1 MAEYGTYCS
10 VGRLKSEMRLS
21 ASTTDAALLRV
32 LETASRHWDGECGR
46 HFYPATRTVYFDG
59 PPEHVER
66 WQLWLPVDVL
76 SVSALALDL
85 DGDRTYETALAGS
98 DYELV
103 SLREDQRPPYNR
115 VDLKPRGSRGSW
127 PLTRRAIEL
136 TGVLGYSDETEPSG
150 TLGGAISDTTG
161 TSVTMSSGHGL
172 TGGETIK
179 VDSEEMYVSAVSTN
193 TLTVVRG
200 INGTTAATHSNGA
213 SVTRRRFA
221 RGIESATALR
231 AARLWRA
238 GQTGNA
244 GEVASPEAGG
254 FPVATT
260 SRDEWVLVQEYRTRA
275 Y

>member
-1 MAEYGTYCS
+1 MADYGTYCS
-10 VGRLKSEMRLS
+10 IGRLKSEMRITGS
-21 ASTTDAALLRV
+21 STDAALLRV

-46 HFYPATRTVYFDG
+46 HFYPSARTLYFDG
-59 PPEHVER
+59 PPAHVDR

-76 SVSALALDL
+76 AVTTLKLDL
-85 DGDRTYETALAGS
+85 DGDRTYETTLSGS

-103 SLREDQRPPYNR
+103 SLREDQQAPYNR
-115 VDLKPRGSRGSW
+115 IDLKPRGARTVW
-127 PLTRRAIEL
+127 PSTRRSIEL
-136 TGVLGYSDETEPSG
+136 VATCGYSDETEPSG
-150 TLGGAISDTTG
+150 TLAEDLDASETAVDMTA
-161 TSVTMSSGHGL
+161 GHGL

-179 VDSEEMYVSAVSTN
+179 ADSEEMYVSSVSTN

-213 SVTRRRFA
+213 AVTRRRFA

-238 GQTGNA
+238 GQSGNA

-254 FPVATT
+254 FPVAST
-260 SRDEWVLVQEYRTRA
+260 SRDEWVLVQDYRVRA